1 MRPKIGQVVLIDPE
15 DKLELRDKESTV
27 GTVLKVERNQ
37 STILVQMN
45 PEKKIVVPNKYLYA
59 IQMDERNPPY
69 VVVER
74 SYPRVRFSEND
85 INKLDTVVDLLDAMS
100 QRLEHFIRSDHERH
114 EMLDVTSF
122 AKSNV
127 LYIMSKVKRFIAGE
141 METGAREVFIDRFH
155 KYATDDEDP
164 RDIKPDITKSKI
176 DLVPDDASKDIA
188 MEIAKNIMKAG
199 MSEDIVN
206 FDEDTVLN
214 AEIVEWYKEAS
225 TGNEE
230 RDELITK
237 QFECKTMQTA
247 VDIFNK
253 NATIEE
259 LFKDRCEYL
268 VGSEHVMRNLIASM
282 YMLIKSSTKEII
294 NIPILIVMDPT
305 CLIELLIKRHPTTIL
320 TYSDIITAINEAG
333 SVKALLANEK
343 LDLPHVVKSI
353 AVPIFPFRK
362 ITPSDI
368 MKLVKD
374 VITSVC
380 AEISNH
386 TDIEVLDDDT
396 IEDVGLDDVFTL
408 HLPIALT
415 NMSIKPFEGG
425 TYNG

>member
-45 PEKKIVVPNKYLYA
+45 PEKKIVIPNKYLYA

-69 VVVER
+69 VIVER

-85 INKLDTVVDLLDAMS
+85 VNKLGTVFDLLDVMS
-100 QRLEHFIRSDHERH
+100 QRLEQYIRSDQEKH

-141 METGAREVFIDRFH
+141 METDARDVFIDRFH

-164 RDIKPDITKSKI
+164 RDIKPDITNSKV
-176 DLVPDDASKDIA
+176 DLVPEDASKDIA

-225 TGNEE
+225 SGNEE
-230 RDELITK
+230 KDELITK

-282 YMLIKSSTKEII
+282 YMLIKSGTKEII

-305 CLIELLIKRHPTTIL
+305 CLIEILIQRHPAKIL

-353 AVPIFPFRK
+353 AVPIFPFKK

-380 AEISNH
+380 VEISNH

-425 TYNG
+425 AYNG

>member
-1 MRPKIGQVVLIDPE
+1 MRPKIGQIVLIDPE
-15 DKLELRDKESTV
+15 DKLKLRDKESTV

-45 PEKKIVVPNKYLYA
+45 PEKKIVIPNKYLYA

-69 VVVER
+69 VIVER

-85 INKLDTVVDLLDAMS
+85 VNKLGTVFDLLDVMS
-100 QRLEHFIRSDHERH
+100 QRLEHYIRSDQEKH

-141 METGAREVFIDRFH
+141 METGARDVFIDRFH

-164 RDIKPDITKSKI
+164 RDIKPDITNSKV
-176 DLVPDDASKDIA
+176 DLVPEDASKDIA

-268 VGSEHVMRNLIASM
+268 VGSEHIMRNLIASM

-305 CLIELLIKRHPTTIL
+305 CLIEILIKRHPTKIL
-320 TYSDIITAINEAG
+320 TYSDIISAIIEAG
-333 SVKALLANEK
+333 SVKALLANER

-368 MKLVKD
+368 MKEVKD

-380 AEISNH
+380 VEISNH
-386 TDIEVLDDDT
+386 TDIEVLDDET

-408 HLPIALT
+408 HLPITLT

-425 TYNG
+425 AYNE